1 MVNVGGATGAPGAQ
15 WWYPSAMDNA
25 MQSMQNASA
34 VCTDERVSQSVDIEL
49 AYSVLSAAEQGGA
62 FVPFVLRG

>member
-1 MVNVGGATGAPGAQ
+1 MVNTTAPGAQ

-34 VCTDERVSQSVDIEL
+34 VCIGDIERL
-49 AYSVLSAAEQGGA
+49 LVVLSLGIELGVRKVALGCL
-62 FVPFVLRG
+62 FVRG